1 VSVVEPDDRLPA
13 EPPPGPEDEARRFAR
28 EWDEIVTELT
38 HGPDP
43 IVPEAPE
50 DPTSGDRGA
59 GPPSPGTTAGL
70 EQLFRPLR
78 RQEPSP
84 QPAPDEDHFVPPP
97 PPDLPEGT
105 PIHRL
110 AWAGT
115 LGGPALLVGAALVGY
130 DLPRAVYLAAGIAA
144 LAGFATLV
152 WLLPDAREDSGWD
165 DGAQL

>member
-1 VSVVEPDDRLPA
+1 MSRVEPDDRLPA

-28 EWDEIVTELT
+28 EWDEIVAGLT
-38 HGPDP
+38 TGPDP
-43 IVPEAPE
+43 IVPAVSEETIPGDPAAGAP
-50 DPTSGDRGA
+50 A
-59 GPPSPGTTAGL
+59 PGTPEGL
-70 EQLFRPLR
+70 ERLFRPLR
-78 RQEPSP
+78 REEPSP
-84 QPAPDEDHFVPPP
+84 PPEPQDDHFVPPP

-115 LGGPALLVGAALVGY
+115 LGGPAILMGAALIGY
-130 DLPRAVYLAAGIAA
+130 DLPRAVYIAAGIAA

-152 WLLPDAREDSGWD
+152 WLMPDSREDSGWD